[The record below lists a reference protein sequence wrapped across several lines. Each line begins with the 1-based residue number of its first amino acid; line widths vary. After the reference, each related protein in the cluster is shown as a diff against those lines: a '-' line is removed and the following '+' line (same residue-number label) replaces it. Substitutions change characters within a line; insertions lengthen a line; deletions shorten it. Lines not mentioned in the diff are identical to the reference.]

1 MLHPLLHLIATR
13 PELLA
18 EHAEGYVDL
27 VAGEV
32 SGTWL
37 GLKKQVIFGIAA
49 LFCLGVSVVL
59 IGVALMLWA
68 VTPLSA
74 MPAPWVLV
82 AVPLPTLGLAIL
94 CAFRAPTPTADQAF
108 NRVRQQVQADIAML
122 RAVSSS

>member
-18 EHAEGYVDL
+18 AHAEGYVDL

-37 GLKKQVIFGIAA
+37 GLKQQVIFGIAA

-74 MPAPWVLV
+74 MPEPWVLV
-82 AVPLPTLGLAIL
+82 AVPLPTLGLAIW
-94 CAFRAPTPTADQAF
+94 CAFRAPTLTPDQAF